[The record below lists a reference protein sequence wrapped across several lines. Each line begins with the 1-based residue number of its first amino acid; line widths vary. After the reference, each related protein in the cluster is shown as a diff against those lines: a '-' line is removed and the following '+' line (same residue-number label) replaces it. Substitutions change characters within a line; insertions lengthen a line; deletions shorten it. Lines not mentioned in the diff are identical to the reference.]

1 MIKIN
6 LLPPKDSK
14 GVAKREVTSSERAT
28 LIKLLLPLL
37 VSAVVSAGVY
47 FYVESTKSELTTE
60 IEQNKKTLSNLQS
73 KIQEIKKFE
82 QLNREIE
89 MRTKLIESLIRNQP
103 IPVSVLSSVAKSL
116 PDGVWL
122 TELSFSAPI
131 KSTANLQA
139 DRDMSKKV
147 ITKGYGLSN
156 LNIVAFVENLK
167 NTKEFENVFLSE
179 TEQTEYEKVPVFRFT
194 VELRVRE

>member
-131 KSTANLQA
+131 KSTADQQA